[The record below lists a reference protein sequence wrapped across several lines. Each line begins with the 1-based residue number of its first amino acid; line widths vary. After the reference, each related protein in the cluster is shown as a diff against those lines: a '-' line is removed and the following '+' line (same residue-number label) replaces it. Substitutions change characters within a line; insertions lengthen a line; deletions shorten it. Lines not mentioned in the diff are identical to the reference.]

1 MYMYLCNAMT
11 SQSPSANRTSDCLLT
26 EISPEALGTIAE
38 FFKTLSEV
46 SRLQIVCSLKQG
58 EKNVSEIIQ
67 STELGQANVSK
78 HLKILSQAG
87 LVERRQQGVNVYYRI
102 ANPVVF
108 SLCDLACDVLALHL
122 EQQSQ
127 SFESM
132 KLLKNTF

>member
-1 MYMYLCNAMT
+1 MIAKPF
-11 SQSPSANRTSDCLLT
+11 SPNTKAGHCPLT
-26 EISPEALGTIAE
+26 EISPEALSTIAE

-58 EKNVSEIIQ
+58 EKNVSEIIE

-108 SLCDLACDVLALHL
+108 SLCDLACDVLAVHL

-132 KLLKNTF
+132 KLLKNSF

>member
-1 MYMYLCNAMT
+1 MT
-11 SQSPSANRTSDCLLT
+11 AKPSSSNTRTSNTRTGDCPLT
-26 EISPEALGTIAE
+26 EISPEALSNIAE

-46 SRLQIVCSLKQG
+46 SRLQIVCSLKRG
-58 EKNVSEIIQ
+58 EKNVSEIIK

-108 SLCDLACDVLALHL
+108 SLCDLACDVLAVHL

-132 KLLKNTF
+132 KLLKNSF

>member
-1 MYMYLCNAMT
+1 MT
-11 SQSPSANRTSDCLLT
+11 SKPSPSNTDTSDCPLT
-26 EISPEALGTIAE
+26 DISPEVLSNIAE
-38 FFKTLSEV
+38 FFKILSEV

-58 EKNVSEIIQ
+58 EKNVSEIIK

-87 LVERRQQGVNVYYRI
+87 LVARRQQGVNVYYRI

-108 SLCDLACDVLALHL
+108 SLCDLACDVLTVHL

-132 KLLKNTF
+132 KLLKNSF